1 MRADHHPEP
10 PPSTSRVALVGSSQ
24 APLLARPYY
33 AADGSASPIV
43 RALAHVPELLEAAM
57 PLISRALGEGAV
69 DLRTKETVILRVS
82 ARTGCRYCIDTHT
95 VAAWDAG
102 LSVQETTGLLR
113 GDVDGDE
120 RLGALVKWCDAFAAA
135 PGPISDDAASTL
147 GEHFSDSEIVELAVV
162 AGVTLML
169 NRFCTSLGLP
179 TPPATRA
186 RLETVLA

>member
-1 MRADHHPEP
+1 M
-10 PPSTSRVALVGSSQ
+10 SRIALIDSAQ

-33 AADGSASPIV
+33 GADGSASPIV
-43 RALAHVPELLEAAM
+43 GALAQVPELLEAAM

-82 ARTGCRYCIDTHT
+82 ARAGCRYCTDTHT

-102 LSVQETTGLLR
+102 LSMQETAELVG
-113 GDVDGDE
+113 GGIDGDG
-120 RLGALVKWCDAFAAA
+120 RRRALVEWCDAFAAA
-135 PGPISDDAASTL
+135 PEPIPDDVASAL
-147 GEHFSDSEIVELAVV
+147 REHFGDSEIVELAVV

-186 RLETVLA
+186 RLEAVLT